1 MNMLPWIIGI
11 AAAAGALLTMNIL
24 GVITSAGSFNLQTF
38 TGFGFVIIFI
48 GGYIFTSRIFNE
60 LQSPVKS
67 HFFLTLPARAEEKL
81 ISAWLISSLFF
92 ITISYLLLSLISF
105 IISGLLVLI
114 FDGTLQVFNPFSI
127 EALKIAAIYL
137 ITQTIFLLGSIYFK
151 KNNFLKT
158 ILAVFTVFAILF
170 TWGMIMVLIVIKPF
184 QFAQHSGNFEGSLID
199 AEYVNTIASYMFWYV
214 TGPLFLIVSYFRL
227 KERQV

>member
-11 AAAAGALLTMNIL
+11 AAVAGALLTMNIL
-24 GVITSAGSFNLQTF
+24 GVITSAGSFNLHTF
-38 TGFGFVIIFI
+38 SRFGFVLIFI
-48 GGYIFTSRIFNE
+48 GGYVFTSRIFSE

-92 ITISYLLLSLISF
+92 IIISYLLLSLVSF

-114 FDGTLQVFNPFSI
+114 FDGTLQVFNPFSY
-127 EALKIAAIYL
+127 EALRVAAIYL
-137 ITQTIFLLGSIYFK
+137 ITQTAFLLGSVYFK

-158 ILAVFTVFAILF
+158 ILTVFIVFSILF
-170 TWGMIMVLIVIKPF
+170 TWGMIMTLIIIKPF
-184 QFAQHSGNFEGSLID
+184 QFANQPGNFDVNLFD
-199 AEYVNTIASYMFWYV
+199 PEYINTIASYFFWYIA
-214 TGPLFLIVSYFRL
+214 GPLFLIVSYFRI